1 MSKYPTP
8 RRFKPKYPEKYVGDV
23 NNIISRSSWEL
34 KFMKWADNNPAI
46 VRWISE
52 EIVVP
57 YLSPVDGKMH
67 RYFTD
72 FAILVDK
79 GPAGTKKYM
88 IEIKPE
94 VQTLPPKRGKR
105 TTNKYVNS
113 LATYA
118 VNQSKWAAAEE
129 FCKRQGMQFMILT
142 EKHLY

>member
-1 MSKYPTP
+1 
-8 RRFKPKYPEKYVGDV
+8 
-23 NNIISRSSWEL
+23 
-34 KFMKWADNNPAI
+34 MKWADNNPAI
-46 VRWISE
+46 VRWNSE

-72 FAILVDK
+72 FAMIIERNGVHH
-79 GPAGTKKYM
+79 KYL

-94 VQTLPPKRGKR
+94 AQTLPPKRGKR
-105 TTNKYVNS
+105 TTNKYVES
-113 LATYA
+113 IALYA

-129 FCKRQGMQFMILT
+129 FCRRQGMQFMILT